1 MDKLLKPS
9 KLAIDPNGTSA
20 AKEWKHWVRTFRSYV
35 SRFAAVSSN
44 EEADAE
50 KLAALINCATP
61 EVFEYIDDCE
71 TYVEAEALLQ
81 KLYVKQPNE
90 IFARYTLRIAKQNPN
105 QSLADFRCTL
115 NKLAKDCNFRDVTA
129 AQNRDEMIRDAFIN
143 GISSPEIRQR
153 LLEHKVLSMDDAYN
167 QAVTLDDAKKD
178 NLAFGNNSGLGSE
191 TVVYTNAVHK

>member
-90 IFARYTLRIAKQNPN
+90 IFARIRCALRSKTLINRWQI
-105 QSLADFRCTL
+105 F
-115 NKLAKDCNFRDVTA
+115 DVPS
-129 AQNRDEMIRDAFIN
+129 
-143 GISSPEIRQR
+143 ISW
-153 LLEHKVLSMDDAYN
+153 LKT
-167 QAVTLDDAKKD
+167 VTLEMLPRLKIGMK
-178 NLAFGNNSGLGSE
+178 
-191 TVVYTNAVHK
+191 